1 MDTKK
6 LGIAGLIIGILLF
19 LNGLVNALNSFES
32 NMNFIDW
39 LISDVVHSLPPRIG
53 DYVLIL
59 GLVLFFYF
67 FDVFGEA
74 LDKLDKYL

>member
-19 LNGLVNALNSFES
+19 VNGLVNALNSFES

-39 LISDVVHSLPPRIG
+39 LISDVAPSLPPRIG

-59 GLVLFFYF
+59 GLVLFIYF
-67 FDVFGEA
+67 FNVFGEA